1 MELPRRRLL
10 QLAAGAAGAAGALP
24 RLARA
29 DDYPTRPVRFVV
41 GFVAGGAPDVIARL
55 IGQSLSQRLGQPFVV
70 ENRPGAG
77 TNIATETVVR
87 TPADGYTILLIG
99 TPNMINA
106 SFYSDLKFDF
116 IRDIAPIGSFG
127 ENPFV
132 MVVNP
137 DFPAKTVT
145 EFIAYARAN
154 PGKINVTSTG
164 TGNLTYFSAAY
175 FKMLTGVQMV
185 QVPAHGEM
193 EAQTDLMA
201 GRVQVM
207 FDPIVSSIGY
217 IRSGK
222 LRALG
227 VTTAKR
233 LDALP
238 GVPAIAE
245 SVPGYDVAGWLGI
258 GAPRQTPPAIV
269 DKLNAAVAAALAEP
283 LIKARLDALGFL
295 PAAMPAAGFQK
306 FIAAETD
313 KWAKVI
319 KFADIKPD

>member
-1 MELPRRRLL
+1 MKLPRRRLL
-10 QLAAGAAGAAGALP
+10 QLAAGAAAVSP
-24 RLARA
+24 RLALA
-29 DDYPTRPVRFVV
+29 DDYPARPVRFVV

-87 TPADGYTILLIG
+87 AAPDGYTILLAG

-106 SFYSDLKFDF
+106 ALYSDLKYDF
-116 IRDIAPIGSFG
+116 IRDIAPVGSFG

-137 DFPAKTVT
+137 EFPAKTVG
-145 EFIAYARAN
+145 EFIAYAKAN

-164 TGNLTYFSAAY
+164 TGNLTYFSAEY

-193 EAQTDLMA
+193 EAQTDLQA

-207 FDPIVSSIGY
+207 FDPIVSCIGY
-217 IRSGK
+217 VRSGK

-245 SVPGYDVAGWLGI
+245 SVPGYDVAGWLGV
-258 GAPRQTPPAIV
+258 GVPKDTPPATI
-269 DKLNAAVAAALAEP
+269 DKLNAAIATALAEP
-283 LIKARLDALGFL
+283 AIKAHLDALGFL
-295 PAAMPAAGFQK
+295 PAAMPAAGFRA
-306 FIAAETD
+306 FIANETD
-313 KWAKVI
+313 KWAKVV
-319 KFADIKPD
+319 KFANLKPI

>member
-1 MELPRRRLL
+1 MEFPRRRFL
-10 QLAAGAAGAAGALP
+10 QLAAGAAATAP

-29 DDYPTRPVRFVV
+29 DDYPSRPVRFVV
-41 GFVAGGAPDVIARL
+41 GFVAGGAPDIIARL
-55 IGQSLSQRLGQPFVV
+55 VGQSLSQRLGQTFVV

-77 TNIATETVVR
+77 TNIATETVAR
-87 TPADGYTILLIG
+87 AAADGYTVLLVG

-106 SFYSDLKFDF
+106 SLYSDLKFDF
-116 IRDIAPIGSFG
+116 IRDITPVCSFG

-137 DFPAKTVT
+137 EFPAKTVA
-145 EFIAYARAN
+145 EFIAYAKAN

-164 TGNLTYFSAAY
+164 TGNLTYFSAEY

-193 EAQTDLMA
+193 EAQNDLMA

-207 FDPIVSSIGY
+207 FDPIVSCIGY
-217 IRSGK
+217 VRSGK

-227 VTTAKR
+227 VTTAQR

-238 GVPAIAE
+238 GVAAIAE
-245 SVPGYDVAGWLGI
+245 SVAGYDVAGWLGV
-258 GAPRQTPPAIV
+258 GVPKDTPSAIV
-269 DKLNAAVAAALAEP
+269 EKLHAAIAAALAEP
-283 LIKARLDALGFL
+283 AIKARLDALGFL
-295 PAAMPAAGFQK
+295 PVAMPPAEFRK
-306 FIAAETD
+306 FIADETD
-313 KWAKVI
+313 KWSKVI
-319 KFADIKPD
+319 KFANLKPL

>member
-1 MELPRRRLL
+1 MDLPRRRFL
-10 QLAAGAAGAAGALP
+10 QLAGVAAATAP
-24 RLARA
+24 RLAFA

-41 GFVAGGAPDVIARL
+41 GFVAGGAPDIIARL
-55 IGQSLSQRLGQPFVV
+55 VGQSLSERLGQPFVV
-70 ENRPGAG
+70 EDRPGAG

-87 TPADGYTILLIG
+87 AAPDGYTILLVG

-106 SFYSDLKFDF
+106 SLYSDLKFDF
-116 IRDIAPIGSFG
+116 IRDATPVGSFG

-137 DFPAKTVT
+137 EFPAKTVA
-145 EFIAYARAN
+145 EFIAYAKAN

-164 TGNLTYFSAAY
+164 TGNLTYFSAEY

-207 FDPIVSSIGY
+207 FDPIVSCIGY
-217 IRSGK
+217 VRSGK

-245 SVPGYDVAGWLGI
+245 SVPGYDVAGWLGV
-258 GAPRQTPPAIV
+258 GVPKDTPPAIV
-269 DKLNAAVAAALAEP
+269 DKLNAGIAAALAEP
-283 LIKARLDALGFL
+283 AVKARLDALGFL
-295 PAAMPAAGFQK
+295 PSAMSAAEFRK
-306 FIAAETD
+306 FIADETD

-319 KFADIKPD
+319 KFANLKPI

>member
-1 MELPRRRLL
+1 MDLPRRRFL
-10 QLAAGAAGAAGALP
+10 QLAAGAAAVSP
-24 RLARA
+24 RLALA
-29 DDYPTRPVRFVV
+29 DDYPARPARFVV

-55 IGQSLSQRLGQPFVV
+55 VGQSLSERLGQPFVV

-87 TPADGYTILLIG
+87 AAPDGYTILLVG

-106 SFYSDLKFDF
+106 SLYADLKFDF
-116 IRDIAPIGSFG
+116 VRDIAPVGSFG

-137 DFPAKTVT
+137 EFPAKTVG
-145 EFIAYARAN
+145 EFIAYAKAN

-164 TGNLTYFSAAY
+164 TGNLTYFSAEY
-175 FKMLTGVQMV
+175 FKMLTGVQTV

-193 EAQTDLMA
+193 EAQIDLQA
-201 GRVQVM
+201 GRVQAM
-207 FDPIVSSIGY
+207 FDPIVSCIGY
-217 IRSGK
+217 VRSGK

-227 VTTAKR
+227 VTTPKR

-238 GVPAIAE
+238 GVAAIAE
-245 SVPGYDVAGWLGI
+245 TVPGYDVAGWLGV
-258 GAPRQTPPAIV
+258 GVPKDTPSAIV
-269 DKLNAAVAAALAEP
+269 GKLNAAIAAALAEP
-283 LIKARLDALGFL
+283 AIKARLDALGFL
-295 PAAMPAAGFQK
+295 PAAMPAADFRK
-306 FIAAETD
+306 FIADETD

-319 KFADIKPD
+319 KFANLKPI